1 MKAPL
6 ILNCLTMFADI
17 LVLGYR
23 FDQCSIFIKHLKN
36 LKKIYVLSM

>member
-23 FDQCSIFIKHLKN
+23 FDQCSIFVKHLKKFEEN
-36 LKKIYVLSM
+36 ICK